1 MVEQQA
7 LQMAHTTT
15 GNLKV
20 STLPTGAEIS
30 IDGVFEGVAPLNV
43 QSIAVGVITVSGEK
57 NGYNPAKKKVR
68 IRKGRTSSLTL
79 ILDKYELP

>member
-1 MVEQQA
+1 
-7 LQMAHTTT
+7 
-15 GNLKV
+15 
-20 STLPTGAEIS
+20 
-30 IDGVFEGVAPLNV
+30 VAPLNV

-79 ILDKYELP
+79 ILDKSALP